1 MNYLLLSMHMKCD
14 AQFMFGHAIIAGKL
28 AAGNELNTYQKYKR
42 ACAEQKV
49 MAYSE
54 IAYQR
59 FMFDTQRKI
68 GDDYPQRSELIN
80 KSLPEKSTILW
91 GTEGALNQHD

>member
-14 AQFMFGHAIIAGKL
+14 AQSIFGHAIIAGKL
-28 AAGNELNTYQKYKR
+28 AAGNELDTYQKYKR

-49 MAYSE
+49 RAYSE

-68 GDDYPQRSELIN
+68 GEDVPL
-80 KSLPEKSTILW
+80 KATKPGVG
-91 GTEGALNQHD
+91 GTEFTLKFSR